1 MKTLKLVEHDAVVEV
16 RLNRPE
22 VRNAFSAGM
31 IAELHE
37 VARSLAERE
46 EIRVV
51 VLRGEGPVFSAG
63 ADLNW
68 MRASLDASREEN
80 EEDARR
86 LAAMLDALD
95 RLPQFLVGRVQGA
108 ALGGGMGLVAVCDV
122 VVAAEDARFGFTEVR
137 LGLIPATI
145 SPFVVRKIGV
155 GMARRYF
162 QTGEI
167 FSAEVARTLGLV
179 HEVVPQEGLDET
191 VDRLIH
197 RVLRNAPQA
206 VREAKLL
213 ARLYTDAT
221 LDREKAMDLTA
232 RWLAR
237 IRVQEEAQE
246 GIRAFLEKR
255 DPRWSA

>member
-1 MKTLKLVEHDAVVEV
+1 M
-16 RLNRPE
+16 P
-22 VRNAFSAGM
+22 FSAEM

-46 EIRVV
+46 EVRVV

-68 MRASLDASREEN
+68 MRASLDATREEN

-86 LAAMLDALD
+86 LAAMLEALD
-95 RLPQFLVGRVQGA
+95 RLPAFLIGRVQGA

-167 FSAEVARTLGLV
+167 FSAETARTLGLV
-179 HEVVPQEGLDET
+179 HEVVPADALDDT
-191 VDRLIH
+191 VERLVQ

-206 VREAKLL
+206 VREAKRL
-213 ARLYTDAT
+213 ARLYDDPT
-221 LDREKAMDLTA
+221 LDHAKAMDLTA

-255 DPRWSA
+255 DPRWNA